1 MNIYLIEDYVR
12 RLNIGD
18 VEKFA
23 LKQGI
28 ILDKEELTIVY
39 DYIRKNYKTFIYG
52 NPRDILIEIK
62 AKVKPLTYTKI
73 ENLYMKFK
81 DKIDLFTKTIRDNSW
96 LY

>member
-18 VEKFA
+18 VERFA

-28 ILDKEELTIVY
+28 NLDSEELTIVY
-39 DYIRKNYKTFIYG
+39 DYIKKNYKTFIYG
-52 NPRDILIEIK
+52 NPRDILMEIK
-62 AKVKPLTYTKI
+62 GKVKPLTYTKI

-81 DKIDLFTKTIRDNSW
+81 DKIDLFTKSIKNNS
-96 LY
+96 